1 LKIKLKLKE
10 EREEKMDFFSMVNMR
25 SVAKE
30 LGIKSVGKTKEKLK
44 ELILDGID
52 AKVAE
57 VKGTC
62 SEDEQV
68 QWLADNKHLID
79 FFNAA
84 ADDDA
89 AGDIT
94 TSDEEK
100 VDPKLNANAKS
111 KSKGKDKSKSDAKP
125 KGKSDAKP
133 KGKSDVKKSEKPD
146 GVIKSLDEAEKK
158 AAEIKAKAK
167 TEKADRKG
175 KSSTSRKPREAS
187 SAEKDSLGLKVES
200 IQSKLAVDMSDKPL
214 SIENIKNLPWN
225 STKSSLSSTL
235 LRLTQKK
242 IIGKNKGLYYVVGS
256 KAEKVAMK

>member
-1 LKIKLKLKE
+1 
-10 EREEKMDFFSMVNMR
+10 MVNMR

-111 KSKGKDKSKSDAKP
+111 KSKGKDKS
-125 KGKSDAKP
+125 KSDAKP

>member
-1 LKIKLKLKE
+1 
-10 EREEKMDFFSMVNMR
+10 MVNMR

-62 SEDEQV
+62 SEDEQI
-68 QWLADNKHLID
+68 QWLDDHKHLID

-84 ADDDA
+84 ADDDTA
-89 AGDIT
+89 SDEEKV
-94 TSDEEK
+94 DEEK
-100 VDPKLNANAKS
+100 VDPKSNVKS
-111 KSKGKDKSKSDAKP
+111 KGKSDKPKGKDKSDNVKSKGKDKSDKSKGR
-125 KGKSDAKP
+125 GKSDKP
-133 KGKSDVKKSEKPD
+133 NESEN
-146 GVIKSLDEAEKK
+146 VIKSLDEAEKK